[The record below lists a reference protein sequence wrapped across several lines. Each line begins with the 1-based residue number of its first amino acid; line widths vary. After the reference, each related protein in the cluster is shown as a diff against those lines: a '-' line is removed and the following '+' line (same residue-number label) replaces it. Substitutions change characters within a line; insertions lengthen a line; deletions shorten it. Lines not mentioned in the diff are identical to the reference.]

1 MWDDMAPKKPPR
13 PAGPKRPGRDR
24 PAEARPARPPEARQT
39 RPAVP
44 KPSRGAPK
52 GTEARPERA
61 GPPPSRG
68 RDDDSSPRRGRD
80 GGDGP
85 RRGAATLFGVHAV
98 SAALLNPGR
107 SCRLLWATDAG
118 AASVADAL
126 ARVRAA
132 GRRPPEV
139 RIVDRARLDRLFPA
153 GTVHQGLVLEVEP
166 LPEADLTDL
175 LADVDAPSLVVVLD
189 QVTDPHNVGA
199 ILRSAAAFGAA
210 AVVVT
215 ERHAPE
221 VTGTLAK
228 AASGAL
234 EAVPLVRVTNLAR
247 ALVEM
252 REAGYWCVGL
262 SEHATQAL
270 ADRPLPPRLA
280 IVLGSEGTGIRRLT
294 AERCNALA
302 RLPTGGPVAS
312 LNVSVAAAVALYEAV
327 RCRA

>member
-1 MWDDMAPKKPPR
+1 MAPKKPPR
-13 PAGPKRPGRDR
+13 SGGPRRPGRER
-24 PAEARPARPPEARQT
+24 PADDRKADDRKADARSGDARRPDAKSARPAPRSADARQPRPQASQPAS
-39 RPAVP
+39 RPA
-44 KPSRGAPK
+44 
-52 GTEARPERA
+52 
-61 GPPPSRG
+61 
-68 RDDDSSPRRGRD
+68 D
-80 GGDGP
+80 GGGP
-85 RRGAATLFGVHAV
+85 RRGVPALFGVHAV
-98 SAALLNPGR
+98 TAALLNPDR
-107 SCRLLWATDAG
+107 VCRRLWATDAG

-126 ARVRAA
+126 SRAAAA
-132 GRRPPEV
+132 GRRAPDV
-139 RIVDRARLDRLFPA
+139 RIVDRERLDRLFPA
-153 GTVHQGLVLEVEP
+153 GTVHQGLVLEVDP
-166 LPEADLTDL
+166 LPEPDLSDL
-175 LADVDAPSLVVVLD
+175 LADPDAPSLVVVLD

-252 REAGYWCVGL
+252 RDAGFWCVGL
-262 SEHATQAL
+262 SEHATRRL
-270 ADRPLPPRLA
+270 ADGPLPPRLA

-294 AERCNALA
+294 AERCDALA

-327 RCRA
+327 RRRP

>member
-1 MWDDMAPKKPPR
+1 MAPKKPPR
-13 PAGPKRPGRDR
+13 SGGPKRPGRDR
-24 PAEARPARPPEARQT
+24 PAEAKPPRPAPRAAPRAAEARPP
-39 RPAVP
+39 RPSAP
-44 KPSRGAPK
+44 APGPRPQEGAP
-52 GTEARPERA
+52 
-61 GPPPSRG
+61 
-68 RDDDSSPRRGRD
+68 
-80 GGDGP
+80 GP
-85 RRGAATLFGVHAV
+85 RKGAPSLFGVHAV
-98 SAALLNPGR
+98 TAALLNPDR
-107 SCRLLWATDAG
+107 VARRLWATDAG
-118 AASVADAL
+118 AAAVAETL
-126 ARVRAA
+126 GRVRAA
-132 GRRPPEV
+132 GRRAPDV
-139 RIVDRARLDRLFPA
+139 QIVDRSRLDRLFPA

-166 LPEADLTDL
+166 LSEPDLSDL
-175 LADVDAPSLVVVLD
+175 LADPDAPSLVVVLD

-247 ALVEM
+247 ALTEM
-252 REAGYWCVGL
+252 REAGFFCVGL
-262 SEHATQAL
+262 SEHATARL
-270 ADRPLPPRLA
+270 ADRALPGRLA

-294 AERCNALA
+294 AERCDALA

-327 RCRA
+327 RSRT

>member
-1 MWDDMAPKKPPR
+1 MAPKKPPTTG
-13 PAGPKRPGRDR
+13 GPKRGDRDR
-24 PAEARPARPPEARQT
+24 SGDSQRPRSADPKAARPASSRPQASRPQAPRPT
-39 RPAVP
+39 AARPAAPRSAEPRPAAGRETSVG
-44 KPSRGAPK
+44 PSRGAN
-52 GTEARPERA
+52 
-61 GPPPSRG
+61 
-68 RDDDSSPRRGRD
+68 
-80 GGDGP
+80 
-85 RRGAATLFGVHAV
+85 TLFGVHAV
-98 SAALLNPGR
+98 GAALLNPDR
-107 SCRLLWATDAG
+107 VSRRLWATDAG
-118 AASVADAL
+118 AAAVADVL
-126 ARVRAA
+126 ARLRAE
-132 GRRPPEV
+132 GRRSPDIQ
-139 RIVDRARLDRLFPA
+139 IVDRARLDRLFPA

-166 LPEADLTDL
+166 LPDADLSDL
-175 LADVDAPSLVVVLD
+175 LMDADAPAIVVVLD

-199 ILRSAAAFGAA
+199 ILRSAAAFGAR

-262 SEHATQAL
+262 SEHASARLSDQAL
-270 ADRPLPPRLA
+270 PARIA
-280 IVLGSEGTGIRRLT
+280 IVMGSEGTGLRRLT
-294 AERCNALA
+294 AERCDALA

-327 RCRA
+327 RMRE